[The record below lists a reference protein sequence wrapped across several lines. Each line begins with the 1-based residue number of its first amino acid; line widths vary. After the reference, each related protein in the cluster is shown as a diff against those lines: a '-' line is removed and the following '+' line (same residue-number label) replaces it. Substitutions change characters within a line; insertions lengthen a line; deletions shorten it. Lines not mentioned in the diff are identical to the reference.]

1 MDLTFSTIAEA
12 KGVAATHLYVKD
24 KQFLISAAAKLMKYR
39 RFLSAEAVDHVASKI
54 TKLSDALASWAR
66 ANDRSMVKLKLIRN
80 LVKLLKKQLV
90 VVFSQLKY
98 VIMRGMHER
107 TWRKIG
113 LSDIRTRH
121 NLPG

>member
-12 KGVAATHLYVKD
+12 KGVTATHFYVNA
-24 KQFLISAAAKLMKYR
+24 KQFLLSADAKLMKYR

-66 ANDRSMVKLKLIRN
+66 ANDRSMIKLKLIWN

-98 VIMRGMHER
+98 VFMCRMHKR
-107 TWRKIG
+107 KWRKIG
-113 LSDIRTRH
+113 LSDIRMWH